1 MISTL
6 LTATS
11 MGLSTAFAHYF
22 VKMVMFVIAAAAG
35 IFIGIKIKQRKDAKN
50 NIDSNKDKE

>member
-1 MISTL
+1 
-6 LTATS
+6 